1 MSEAVLLTLIGGLIT
16 LGVTLISTWA
26 QFKRMREE
34 LAQKRRLDD
43 QVRDDGETE
52 RDARAAKDMGDTLT
66 TVLKPLREEISTL
79 HEQLSLANQK
89 IEHLTGL
96 VEEYSR
102 GLDLL
107 IEQIRKDN
115 KIPVYT
121 KKNVSD
127 QKVHTHMKDKSS

>member
-1 MSEAVLLTLIGGLIT
+1 MTEAVLVTLIGGIIT
-16 LGVTLISTWA
+16 LAVNLFSTWS
-26 QFKRMREE
+26 QMKKLKLE
-34 LAQKRRLDD
+34 LATKEKSDD
-43 QVRDDGETE
+43 QARKDGEYE

-66 TVLKPLREEISTL
+66 VVLKPLREEINTL
-79 HEQLSLANQK
+79 HEQLSTANQK

-107 IEQIRKDN
+107 IEQIRNDD

-121 KKNVSD
+121 KKDVSEHRGHAHL
-127 QKVHTHMKDKSS
+127 KEGAK